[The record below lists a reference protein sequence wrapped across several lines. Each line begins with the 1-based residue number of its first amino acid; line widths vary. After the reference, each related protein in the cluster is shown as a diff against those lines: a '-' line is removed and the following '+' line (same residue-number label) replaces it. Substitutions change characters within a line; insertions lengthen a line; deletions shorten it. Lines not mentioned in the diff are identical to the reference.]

1 MKKYFCLILT
11 FVSIGCLAQAQVFP
25 QRMVTFKNPA
35 GLSAPKGYS
44 HSAVIDMGKSKMII
58 LSGQVA
64 LNQNGDLIGKG
75 NIVKQTEQVFAN
87 IKRIIEDAGGN
98 MNNVVKLTYY
108 LKDVSKI
115 QQVRDV
121 RDKYIN
127 TKTPPASTLV
137 EVSNLFRDDILIEI
151 EATAVLPKA

>member
-1 MKKYFCLILT
+1 
-11 FVSIGCLAQAQVFP
+11 
-25 QRMVTFKNPA
+25 
-35 GLSAPKGYS
+35 
-44 HSAVIDMGKSKMII
+44 MII

-64 LNQNGDLIGKG
+64 LNESGDLIGKG
-75 NIVKQTEQVFAN
+75 DIVKQTEQVFAN

-151 EATAVLPKA
+151 EATAVIAKKK